1 MLVSRSILIFFINS
15 KSMNVHGFWQAVLK
29 QDAKKLRTY
38 FCDEAYINWHCTN
51 EHFTLEEYIKVN
63 CEYPGIWD
71 GKIERIEQIDDLIIT
86 VVNVYN
92 VDKTSFFHVVSFIK
106 TKNDKI
112 ISLDEYWADDE
123 EPPKWRLEKKL
134 GNAISY

>member
-1 MLVSRSILIFFINS
+1 MLVSKPILIFFMNS
-15 KSMNVHGFWQAVLK
+15 KSMNVHGFWQTVLK

-63 CEYPGIWD
+63 CEYHGIWD
-71 GKIERIEQIDDLIIT
+71 GKIERIEQIGDLIIT

-123 EPPKWRLEKKL
+123 KAPKWRLEKKL